1 MRRIVIIWLSLAV
14 AASSAAERN
23 YRAYSSCSVSAGDR
37 DWVKAKPYT
46 LKSWLGSIVPG
57 MRHYEGEL
65 RYSAKK

>member
-14 AASSAAERN
+14 VAASNAAEGN
-23 YRAYSSCSVSAGDR
+23 YRAYSSCSVSGDR

-57 MRHYEGEL
+57 MRLYVGEL